1 MDSMR
6 LLEMLDGALSEG
18 EMTTLA
24 GELAVAF
31 AAFPGATKRDRTR
44 EFLGYV
50 QRQGRSAGLAEALVA
65 LRPDLATDVA
75 YLYTD
80 NDAQLAWLDQVSGN
94 AGPTMQSAVTWR
106 WPAAGPGDAREFP
119 PDQGGP
125 PADAPPR
132 SIDPADTRQFP
143 PEKDAPP
150 DAPPNPYTLGRA
162 VGDET
167 MFFGRDAEHARIQEW
182 LAAGAHV
189 ALVGARLFG
198 ASSLLRHAARHTAR
212 PWLPAAADMKDSA
225 GHTLLGLLNAIW
237 GQWWAAVKPGSS
249 APVNTLAEFAT
260 AARKLSAAGFRPLL
274 FLDEL
279 EQMVWRP
286 AVFDNAFFDAWLALG
301 REGAVR
307 FVVSSHVAPAELF
320 AQAGYA
326 SRFYELFR
334 QLDVGLLDGDAARA
348 LLTVPVERAGLTVPA
363 GAAEGLLALAG
374 PQPFFLQ
381 LAGLYLYDALATGSY
396 LPAAVERRF
405 TAAAAPYWRELW
417 EALSPPAQNAYPART
432 VPGPGGV
439 GERQLRILA
448 NRGLLIAD
456 GRGYRPFSEGFAAWL
471 RRERAGGEAAAVV
484 ALPAA
489 A

>member
-6 LLEMLDGALSEG
+6 LLDMLDGALSER
-18 EMTTLA
+18 ELTTLA
-24 GELAVAF
+24 GELTVAF

-75 YLYTD
+75 HLYAD
-80 NDAQLAWLDQVSGN
+80 NDAQLAWLDQVSGA

-106 WPAAGPGDAREFP
+106 WPPAGRGDTREFP
-119 PDQGGP
+119 PGESGP
-125 PADAPPR
+125 
-132 SIDPADTRQFP
+132 PADTRQFP
-143 PEKDAPP
+143 PAKDALPIP
-150 DAPPNPYTLGRA
+150 PPNPYTLGRA
-162 VGDET
+162 VSDEA
-167 MFFGRDAEHARIQEW
+167 MFFGRDAEHARVQEW

-189 ALVGARLFG
+189 AIVGARLFG
-198 ASSLLRHAARHTAR
+198 ASSLLRHAARHVAA
-212 PWLPAAADMKDSA
+212 PWLPAAIDMKDPSSQ
-225 GHTLLGLLNAIW
+225 GLPGLLNAVW

-274 FLDEL
+274 FVDEL
-279 EQMVWRP
+279 EQMIWRP
-286 AVFDNAFFDAWLALG
+286 AVFDEAFFDTWLALG
-301 REGAVR
+301 RESAVT
-307 FVVSSHVAPAELF
+307 FVVTSHVALAELF

-348 LLTVPVERAGLTVPA
+348 LLTVPVERAGLTMPA
-363 GAAEGLLALAG
+363 GASEGLLALAG

-381 LAGLYLYDALATGSY
+381 LAGLYLYESLAAGNDAS
-396 LPAAVERRF
+396 AVERRC

-417 EALSPPAQNAYPART
+417 ETLSPLAQSAYPVT
-432 VPGPGGV
+432 PTSGPGGV

-456 GRGYRPFSEGFAAWL
+456 ERGYRPFSAGFAAWL
-471 RRERAGGEAAAVV
+471 RRERAGGEAAAAV
-484 ALPAA
+484 APPSAA
-489 A
+489 

>member
-6 LLEMLDGALSEG
+6 LLGMLDGALSEG

-75 YLYTD
+75 HLYAD
-80 NDAQLAWLDQVSGN
+80 NDAELAWLDQVSGN
-94 AGPTMQSAVTWR
+94 AGPTMQSAITWR
-106 WPAAGPGDAREFP
+106 WPSADPGGGRDFP
-119 PDQGGP
+119 LGQGGP
-125 PADAPPR
+125 PAAAPPR

-143 PEKDAPP
+143 PEKDAPS
-150 DAPPNPYTLGRA
+150 NPYTLGRA
-162 VGDET
+162 VSDEA
-167 MFFGRDAEHARIQEW
+167 MFFGRDAEHARVQQW

-198 ASSLLRHAARHTAR
+198 ASSLLRHAARHAAR
-212 PWLPAAADMKDSA
+212 PWLPAAANMTDAA
-225 GHTLLGLLNAIW
+225 GHSLPGLLNAIW
-237 GQWWAAVKPGSS
+237 GQWWAAVKPGNT

-301 REGAVR
+301 REGAVT
-307 FVVSSHVAPAELF
+307 FVITSHVAPAELF

-348 LLTVPVERAGLTVPA
+348 LLTVPLERAGLTVPA

-381 LAGLYLYDALATGSY
+381 LAGLYLYDALAAGSY
-396 LPAAVERRF
+396 TPAAVERRF

-417 EALSPPAQNAYPART
+417 EALSPLAQNAYPVTA
-432 VPGPGGV
+432 VAGPGGV

-471 RRERAGGEAAAVV
+471 RRERAGGEAAAAV